1 MSNESIGRG
10 ELLGEGAAAFLS
22 AFDSS
27 ASVPGR
33 LAWRDALLAG
43 ASLLALAALASPRP
57 AAACS
62 GAPQIISAPSTP
74 GPIFGAGGDITV
86 DSGAN

>member
-33 LAWRDALLAG
+33 LSWRAALLAG
-43 ASLLALAALASPRP
+43 SSLLALASPRP